1 MLTTV
6 IRQYVI
12 VIVIVIVIG
21 PLLTAINP
29 EYLP

>member
-6 IRQYVI
+6 IRQY